1 MKSSSHSI
9 DSTDRRLG
17 SSGTSKK
24 HGSAFLLTKAKG
36 HETKAHNFESMTE
49 VVAAGGFLCFAGGPV
64 FGPPCGAFA
73 VAGVMYLTYAANNER
88 KKQQAAL
95 QAAANEKRKAEAV
108 RQESERRQKE
118 FASKLNDIDKGFK
131 RDWDSGKF
139 MKEYR
144 DPPMPRESRG
154 GRETRVA

>member
-1 MKSSSHSI
+1 V
-9 DSTDRRLG
+9 
-17 SSGTSKK
+17 
-24 HGSAFLLTKAKG
+24 AFYVLLEAQSL
-36 HETKAHNFESMTE
+36 APP
-49 VVAAGGFLCFAGGPV
+49 AALLLLQVLC
-64 FGPPCGAFA
+64 
-73 VAGVMYLTYAANNER
+73 AANNER